1 MNFMRKCMKKMH
13 FLFLFLC
20 LYINIENI
28 YALLEKGLVNFFVEN
43 VHENSSQCCRREIV
57 SVYLRGKE

>member
-1 MNFMRKCMKKMH
+1 MKKMH

-43 VHENSSQCCRREIV
+43 VHEKSSQCCRREIV